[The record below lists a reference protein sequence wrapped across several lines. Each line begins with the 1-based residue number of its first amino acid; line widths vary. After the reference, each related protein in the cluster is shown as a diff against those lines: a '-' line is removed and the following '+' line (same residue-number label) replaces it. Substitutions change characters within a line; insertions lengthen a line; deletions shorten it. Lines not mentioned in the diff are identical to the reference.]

1 MRPPQ
6 KLTPGA
12 EAMERLTT
20 IRLYGALG
28 ARFGRVH
35 KFAVQTSMEAVKAL
49 CVNFDGF
56 EDYLNNAKS
65 NGMVFAVFRGKRN
78 IGLDDFKSLGGCDD
92 IRIAPVME
100 GAKKAGLFQTILGA
114 VLVVVGAVVGVM
126 TSWTGIGG
134 VIGSGM
140 VSAGIGMMAGGV
152 YQMLSPQPKGLRSRD
167 DPDNKP
173 SYAFGGAVN
182 TLAMGNPIALLYG
195 EREIGGAII
204 SAGIVAEDI

>member
-1 MRPPQ
+1 M
-6 KLTPGA
+6 A
-12 EAMERLTT
+12 RLTT

-35 KFAVQTSMEAVKAL
+35 KLAVQTSAEAVKAL
-49 CVNFDGF
+49 CINFDGL
-56 EDYLNNAKS
+56 EQYLYNARK
-65 NGMVFAVFRGKRN
+65 NGMTFAVFRGKRN
-78 IGLDDFKSLGGCDD
+78 ISLDDYKNLGGSND
-92 IRIAPVME
+92 IRIAPIME
-100 GAKKAGLFQTILGA
+100 GAKKAGMFQTILGA
-114 VLVVVGAVVGVM
+114 VMVVAGIAITGM
-126 TSWTGIGG
+126 TFGSAG
-134 VIGSGM
+134 VIGAGM

-152 YQMLSPQPKGLRSRD
+152 YQMLSPQPKGLQSRD

-182 TLAMGNPIALLYG
+182 TVAMGNPVPVLYG

>member
-1 MRPPQ
+1 M
-6 KLTPGA
+6 A
-12 EAMERLTT
+12 RLTT

-35 KFAVQTSMEAVKAL
+35 RLAVQTSAEAVKAL
-49 CVNFDGF
+49 CINLDGLESF
-56 EDYLNNAKS
+56 LMNAKK
-65 NGMVFAVFRGKRN
+65 NGMTFAVFRGKRN
-78 IGLDDFKSLGGCDD
+78 IGAQDFKDLGGDSD

-114 VLVVVGAVVGVM
+114 VMVVAGIVVTGMTFGSAGVVGA
-126 TSWTGIGG
+126 
-134 VIGSGM
+134 GM
-140 VSAGIGMMAGGV
+140 ISAGIGMAAGGI
-152 YQMLSPQPKGLRSRD
+152 YQMLSPQPKGLQGRD

-182 TLAMGNPIALLYG
+182 TLAMGNPVALLYG

>member
-1 MRPPQ
+1 M
-6 KLTPGA
+6 G
-12 EAMERLTT
+12 RLTT

-35 KFAVQTSMEAVKAL
+35 KLAVQTSAEAVKAL
-49 CVNFDGF
+49 CINFDGL
-56 EDYLNNAKS
+56 EDYLMNAKK
-65 NGMVFAVFRGKRN
+65 NGITFAVFRGKRN
-78 IGLDDFKSLGGCDD
+78 IGVQDFQELAGDSD

-100 GAKKAGLFQTILGA
+100 GAKKAGMFQTILGA
-114 VLVVVGAVVGVM
+114 VMVVAGLALGPVGWGVVGAGFAN
-126 TSWTGIGG
+126 GLIIGG
-134 VIGSGM
+134 ITS
-140 VSAGIGMMAGGV
+140 MAGGI
-152 YQMLSPQPKGLRSRD
+152 YQMLSPQPKGLQMRD

-182 TLAMGNPIALLYG
+182 TIAMGNPVALLYG

>member
-1 MRPPQ
+1 M
-6 KLTPGA
+6 A
-12 EAMERLTT
+12 RLTT

-35 KFAVQTSMEAVKAL
+35 RLAVQTSAEAVKAL
-49 CVNFDGF
+49 CINFDGL
-56 EDYLNNAKS
+56 ESYLLNAKK
-65 NGMVFAVFRGKRN
+65 NGMTFAVFRGKRN
-78 IGLDDFKSLGGCDD
+78 IGVDDFKDLTGDND

-114 VLVVVGAVVGVM
+114 VMVVAGIVVTGM
-126 TSWTGIGG
+126 TFGSAG
-134 VIGSGM
+134 VIGAGM
-140 VSAGIGMMAGGV
+140 MSAGIGMMAGGI
-152 YQMLSPQPKGLRSRD
+152 YQMLSPQPKGLQGRD

-182 TLAMGNPIALLYG
+182 TLAMGSPVALLYG

>member
-1 MRPPQ
+1 M
-6 KLTPGA
+6 A
-12 EAMERLTT
+12 RLTT

-35 KFAVQTSMEAVKAL
+35 RLAVQTSAEAVKAL
-49 CVNFDGF
+49 CINLDGLESF
-56 EDYLNNAKS
+56 LMNAKK
-65 NGMVFAVFRGKRN
+65 NGMTFAVFRGKRN
-78 IGLDDFKSLGGCDD
+78 IGAQDFKELGGDSD
-92 IRIAPVME
+92 IRIAPVLE

-114 VLVVVGAVVGVM
+114 VMVVAGIVVSGLSAGWASPVGGAM
-126 TSWTGIGG
+126 I
-134 VIGSGM
+134 
-140 VSAGIGMMAGGV
+140 SAGIGMAAGGI
-152 YQMLSPQPKGLRSRD
+152 YQMLSPQPKGLQGRD

-182 TLAMGNPIALLYG
+182 TLAMGNPVALLYG

>member
-1 MRPPQ
+1 M
-6 KLTPGA
+6 A
-12 EAMERLTT
+12 RLTT

-35 KFAVQTSMEAVKAL
+35 RLAVQTSAEAVKAL

-56 EDYLNNAKS
+56 ESYLMNSKK

-78 IGLDDFKSLGGCDD
+78 IGVEDYQNLGGNND

-100 GAKKAGLFQTILGA
+100 GAKKASVFQTILGA
-114 VLVVVGAVVGVM
+114 VMVVAGIAIATLSSGALATFGA
-126 TSWTGIGG
+126 GLAAGG
-134 VIGSGM
+134 V
-140 VSAGIGMMAGGV
+140 GMMAGGV
-152 YQMLSPQPKGLRSRD
+152 YQMLSPQPKGLQGRD
-167 DPDNKP
+167 DPDNRP

-182 TLAMGNPIALLYG
+182 TIAMGNPVPVLYG

>member
-1 MRPPQ
+1 M
-6 KLTPGA
+6 A
-12 EAMERLTT
+12 RLTT

-35 KFAVQTSMEAVKAL
+35 RLAVQTSAEAVKAL
-49 CVNFDGF
+49 CINFDGL
-56 EDYLNNAKS
+56 ESYLMNANK
-65 NGMVFAVFRGKRN
+65 NGMTFAVFRGKRN
-78 IGLDDFKSLGGCDD
+78 IGVDDFKDLSGNSD

-114 VLVVVGAVVGVM
+114 VMVVAGIVVSGLSAGWASPVGGAM
-126 TSWTGIGG
+126 I
-134 VIGSGM
+134 
-140 VSAGIGMMAGGV
+140 SAGIGMMAGGI
-152 YQMLSPQPKGLRSRD
+152 YQMLSPQPKGLQGRD

-173 SYAFGGAVN
+173 SYAFGGSVN
-182 TLAMGNPIALLYG
+182 TLAMGNPVALLYG

>member
-1 MRPPQ
+1 M
-6 KLTPGA
+6 A
-12 EAMERLTT
+12 RLTT

-35 KFAVQTSMEAVKAL
+35 KMAVQTSAEAVKAL
-49 CVNFDGF
+49 CVNFDGL
-56 EDYLNNAKS
+56 EEYLRDAQKH
-65 NGMVFAVFRGKRN
+65 GMTFAVFRGKQN
-78 IGLDDFKSLGGCDD
+78 IGMDDYKNLTGSSD

-114 VLVVVGAVVGVM
+114 VLVVAGIVVTGLSWGYAAPVGTAM
-126 TSWTGIGG
+126 I
-134 VIGSGM
+134 
-140 VSAGIGMMAGGV
+140 SAGIGMMAGGI
-152 YQMLSPQPKGLRSRD
+152 YQMLSPQPKGLQGRD

-173 SYAFGGAVN
+173 SYAFGSSVN
-182 TLAMGNPIALLYG
+182 TLAMGNPVAVLYG

>member
-1 MRPPQ
+1 M
-6 KLTPGA
+6 A
-12 EAMERLTT
+12 RLTT

-35 KFAVQTSMEAVKAL
+35 RLAVQTSAEAVKAL
-49 CVNFDGF
+49 CINFDGL
-56 EDYLNNAKS
+56 ESYLMNAKK
-65 NGMVFAVFRGKRN
+65 NGMTFAVFRGKRN
-78 IGLDDFKSLGGCDD
+78 IGVDDFKDLTGDSD

-100 GAKKAGLFQTILGA
+100 GAKKAGMFQTILGA
-114 VLVVVGAVVGVM
+114 VMVVAGVVASFIPGGQAFAP
-126 TSWTGIGG
+126 SLLIGG
-134 VIGSGM
+134 AS
-140 VSAGIGMMAGGV
+140 MMAGGI
-152 YQMLSPQPKGLRSRD
+152 YQMLSPQPKGLQGRD

-182 TLAMGNPIALLYG
+182 TLAMGNPVALLYG